1 MIELI
6 KNFELIFNIVQVD
19 KNIIIAAIKKAKK
32 W

>member
-19 KNIIIAAIKKAKK
+19 KKIIIAAIKKAKK